1 MLLAFVGFM
10 TCEHISAAHFSSTFD
25 LIFESESYLS
35 QNTEQQENV
44 FISFGT
50 SLSKDVFNVNDVEES
65 LWSIRMNG
73 VEVHKGKGLELFDIV
88 FDKPG
93 VYEMRFEHDHS
104 NHDPNHPCNHYAMPE
119 LVVLNV
125 SSVRIDILCDQ
136 ITFSNP
142 LTGGDEVTNTIMN
155 IPVVVHTY
163 SGEQEFVEIPLECV
177 SYGIMTSLVGRL
189 IEPILAFTP
198 GKHVLQ
204 YSLSGTATS
213 GTYIGFDIIDNNGNV
228 IPCGITTQIR

>member
-1 MLLAFVGFM
+1 MLLAFVGLM

-25 LIFESESYLS
+25 LICESESHFS
-35 QNTEQQENV
+35 QSTEQQV
-44 FISFGT
+44 TLFISFGT
-50 SLSKDVFNVNDVEES
+50 SLNKDLFSQSDVDES
-65 LWSIRMNG
+65 IWIIKYNG
-73 VEVHKGKGLELFDIV
+73 SVLQQGNGLGLFDVV

-93 VYEMRFEHDHS
+93 VYEMSFQYDHS
-104 NHDPNHPCNHYAMPE
+104 KQHDNHTCNHYAMPE

-142 LTGGDEVTNTIMN
+142 LTGGGEVTNTIMN
-155 IPVVVHTY
+155 IPVMVHTY
-163 SGEQEFVEIPLECV
+163 SGEQETVEIPLECV